1 MRDQL
6 IAVVGAVLV
15 LGAYFAY
22 QRGWL
27 NRTHRSYHLLNFV
40 GASCLAWVAILD
52 QRWGFI
58 LVEVAWALLSL
69 PGSIRP
75 GVLRRVGGDTET
87 HLAG

>member
-6 IAVVGAVLV
+6 IALLGAILV
-15 LGAYFAY
+15 LSAYFAY

-27 NRTHRSYHLLNFV
+27 NRGDRSYHVLNLI

-75 GVLRRVGGDTET
+75 GVLAPRPRNTKQHPVV
-87 HLAG
+87 

>member
-6 IAVVGAVLV
+6 IAVLGAVLV
-15 LGAYFAY
+15 LAAYFAY

-27 NRTHRSYHLLNFV
+27 SRRHRSYHLLNLV

-58 LVEVAWALLSL
+58 LVEVAWALLSV

-75 GVLRRVGGDTET
+75 GA
-87 HLAG
+87 LAGERGNTDGPAVV